1 MRSRYFPRIPPRRDE
16 RGAVSLAVVLL
27 FIIFSGLGLSMIF
40 LSQVYLRIGAW
51 RKASAVLDAAAENG
65 VKTGFEDLA
74 ARLNEKPSLV
84 PLEEERIEEVRSDP
98 ETGFPR
104 LLEESLAIPLP
115 LTREEAWEK
124 MRWRSAATCSL
135 RGFEDLGPYLKIRAG
150 FVIEAEGGLD
160 RQPARRTAS
169 LDTDLV
175 LLAGWI
181 PLSSFPLLIDKE
193 ADGGEARDF
202 AAENGI
208 SLVAVP
214 SGVVEPGPVLTGG
227 GVIPED
233 ATPML
238 GRALNIDILRP
249 QDLPASRLRPLLGLE
264 ESAEPV
270 PDGVYL
276 IRNDLGLGGIFVQG
290 DLDEMITAIEGDFQ
304 IVVFR
309 MEAGE
314 WTLRFSPA
322 LGRTEF
328 TAPAAVES
336 FDLVPLGMIIV
347 NGRILS
353 LAGGAVGPDGEIEA
367 VTDRE
372 LPSVLGGIALTIV
385 ASDKVT
391 LTSHLILQNV
401 SWRDGI
407 PMVKDPQS
415 QVVIYSTGHDV
426 LTGAGR
432 EGGIAVAAEAPAETR
447 IQASLTASGGGF
459 EILGG
464 GKTVEL
470 LGGLQAVDYA
480 GEGNA
485 LRVLPDPRRLA
496 GVVPGNGP
504 LSAVPLLSVLSLQI
518 MSWKES

>member
-1 MRSRYFPRIPPRRDE
+1 
-16 RGAVSLAVVLL
+16 VVLL

-40 LSQVYLRIGAW
+40 LSQVYLRLGAW

-65 VKTGFEDLA
+65 AKRGFEDLA
-74 ARLNEKPSLV
+74 ARLNAGPPLV
-84 PLEEERIEEVRSDP
+84 PLGEERVEEVRSDP
-98 ETGFPR
+98 ETGLPR
-104 LLEESLAIPLP
+104 LLEESLGIPFP

-124 MRWRSAATCSL
+124 VRWRSVTTCSF
-135 RGFEDLGPYLKIRAG
+135 RGFEDRGPYLRIRAG
-150 FVIEAEGGLD
+150 LVIGAEGSLN
-160 RQPARRTAS
+160 RQPARRAAS

-175 LLAGWI
+175 LLAGRV

-193 ADGGEARDF
+193 TDGGEAGDF

-208 SLVAVP
+208 SLVAAP
-214 SGVVEPGPVLTGG
+214 SVVVEPGPVLTGG
-227 GVIPED
+227 GFIPGD

-238 GRALNIDILRP
+238 GQALNIEILRP
-249 QDLPASRLRPLLGLE
+249 QDLPANRLRSFLGLE
-264 ESAEPV
+264 SSAEPV

-304 IVVFR
+304 IVAFR
-309 MEAGE
+309 MEAGD

-322 LGRTEF
+322 RSRTEF
-328 TAPAAVES
+328 ISPAAIES
-336 FDLVPLGMIIV
+336 FDLVPRGMIIV

-353 LAGGAVGPDGEIEA
+353 LAGGAVGPGGEIEP

-407 PMVKDPQS
+407 PVIKDPQS
-415 QVVIYSTGHDV
+415 QVVIFSTGRDV
-426 LTGAGR
+426 LSGAGR
-432 EGGIAVAAEAPAETR
+432 EGGIAVAAEAPMEMKV
-447 IQASLTASGGGF
+447 QASLTASGSGF

-464 GKTVEL
+464 DKTVEL
-470 LGGLQAVDYA
+470 LGGLQTVDYRS
-480 GEGNA
+480 EGNA
-485 LRVLPDPRRLA
+485 LRVLPDPRRLS
-496 GVVPGNGP
+496 GIMPGDGP
-504 LSAVPLLSVLSLQI
+504 LSSVPVLSIISMQI